1 MQLCSFHPVSFEQCA
16 LDVAG
21 PLQTRDNHAICHP
34 YLHYPSVALPD
45 TPSTFTPEESAEL
58 LVLAQQIGRGGVIDW
73 DVKAG
78 TVKLSS
84 HAMAMYG
91 LATHDGRYD
100 SWIATVHPD
109 DQSRLRQ
116 IIADAIAARL
126 REFELDFR
134 IIRPVDGKIRWIL
147 ARRLVFYDGADPVRV
162 VGVSID
168 VTDQKQADEQ
178 ARRFTEAL
186 EQAVLERTQK
196 LKDEYDARK
205 LTEAQLRQ
213 AQKME
218 AVGQL
223 TGGVA
228 HDFNNLLTIIQG
240 GLEMIGRQV
249 DGVAGAPQAR
259 IVRGKDMALEAVRR
273 AARLTGR
280 LLAFARQQP
289 LEPRVIDANKL
300 VAGICELLRRTLGET
315 IALETVLAG
324 GLWATHADAN
334 QLENALLNLVVNAR
348 DAMPNG
354 GKVTIETSNSHLDSV
369 YVEKLAEPVKA
380 GQYVMI
386 SVSDT
391 GAGMGRATAER
402 AFEPFFTT
410 KGVGK
415 GTGLGLSQVYGFV
428 RQSAGHVAI
437 YSEIGEGTA
446 VKIYLPRHHGKES
459 TAETPAGVAGG
470 VKAVGTETI
479 LVVEDED
486 ALRLY
491 TVEILGELGYRVLA
505 AVNGADALDIIKRQ
519 DDIDLLFT
527 DIVMPGGMNGRRLAD
542 EALRLRHKLK
552 VLFTTGYT
560 ANAIVHHGRVDP
572 DVALLTKPFSYAQLS
587 AKIRALL
594 DSTTG

>member
-1 MQLCSFHPVSFEQCA
+1 MPFLPPA
-16 LDVAG
+16 
-21 PLQTRDNHAICHP
+21 T
-34 YLHYPSVALPD
+34 PSAVLPD
-45 TPSTFTPEESAEL
+45 STSTFTPEESSEL

-73 DVKAG
+73 DVRAG

-91 LATHDGRYD
+91 LQTHDGTYD
-100 SWIATVHPD
+100 GWIATVHPD
-109 DQSRLRQ
+109 DRPRLNSVIENALKANQ
-116 IIADAIAARL
+116 
-126 REFELDFR
+126 REFEMDFR
-134 IIRPVDGKIRWIL
+134 IVRPADGEVRWIL

-162 VGVSID
+162 VGVSVD
-168 VTDQKQADEQ
+168 VTEQKRAEEQ
-178 ARRFTEAL
+178 TRQFTQAL

-196 LKDEYDARK
+196 LQDEYEARK
-205 LTEAQLRQ
+205 LAEAQLRQ

-249 DGVAGAPQAR
+249 ENLSGAPQAR
-259 IVRGKDMALEAVRR
+259 IARGKDMGLEAVRR
-273 AARLTGR
+273 AARLTER

-289 LEPRVIDANKL
+289 LEPKVIDANKL

-324 GLWATHADAN
+324 GLWSTHADPN
-334 QLENALLNLVVNAR
+334 QLENAVLNLVVNAR

-354 GKVTIETSNSHLDSV
+354 GKVTIETANSHLDSA
-369 YVEKLAEPVKA
+369 YIDKLAEPVKA

-391 GAGMGRATAER
+391 GAGMDRATAER

-437 YSEIGEGTA
+437 YSEVGEGTV
-446 VKIYLPRHHGKES
+446 VKIYLPRHHGAEES
-459 TAETPAGVAGG
+459 VREPVRVDGG
-470 VKAVGTETI
+470 VKAVGAETI
-479 LVVEDED
+479 LVVEDEE
-486 ALRLY
+486 ALRQY
-491 TVEILGELGYRVLA
+491 TVDILSELGYAVLA
-505 AVNGADALDIIKRQ
+505 AANGAAALDILKSH

-527 DIVMPGGMNGRRLAD
+527 DIVMPGGMNGRQLAD
-542 EALRLRHKLK
+542 QALQLRPALK

-560 ANAIVHHGRVDP
+560 ANAIVHQGRVDP
-572 DVALLTKPFSYAQLS
+572 DVALITKPFSYDQLG

-594 DSTTG
+594 DAPR